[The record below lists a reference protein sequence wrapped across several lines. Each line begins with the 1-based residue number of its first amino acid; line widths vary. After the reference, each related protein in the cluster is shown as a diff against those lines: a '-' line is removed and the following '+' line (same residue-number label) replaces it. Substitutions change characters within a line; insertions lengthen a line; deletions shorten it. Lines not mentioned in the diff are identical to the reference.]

1 MFAATRAMLG
11 NPESRVLLVSAVSMV
26 AVGTVVYMFLEG
38 WTLVDAL
45 YFSVVALATV
55 GFGDLHPT
63 TDAAKLFTVLYIISG
78 LGILGA
84 FLAELGRQRSA
95 AARRRWVN
103 VDRDAGSTD

>member
-11 NPESRVLLVSAVSMV
+11 NPESRVLVISAVATV
-26 AVGTVVYMFLEG
+26 AVGTVVYMYLEG
-38 WTLVDAL
+38 WTLIDAL

-78 LGILGA
+78 LGILAA
-84 FLAELGRQRSA
+84 FLAEMGRLRAA
-95 AARRRWVN
+95 AARRRY
-103 VDRDAGSTD
+103 DDAGAESGD